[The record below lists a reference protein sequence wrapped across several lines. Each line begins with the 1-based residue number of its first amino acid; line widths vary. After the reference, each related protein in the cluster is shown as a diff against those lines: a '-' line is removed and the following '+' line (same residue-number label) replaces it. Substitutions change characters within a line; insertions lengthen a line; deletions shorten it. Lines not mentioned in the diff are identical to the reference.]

1 MILKIRNDIINYGNN
16 IIKIKINNIR
26 NKSECVFGYVVEI
39 YDRIFVVNCSDGIKR
54 SFSYSDVLAGII
66 EIYTNF

>member
-39 YDRIFVVNCSDGIKR
+39 YDRIFVVNCSDCIKR